1 MIRKLTHLLKAA
13 AVAVIVCFGI
23 TCIGIPVQAE
33 EIYIPDSNLKH
44 LLLSQAKLTSSDLAK
59 IEKLDIAGKEIR
71 DFTGL
76 EYLTNLKELK
86 IEGVRMT
93 DLSFLSKVPTL
104 TRLDLQDNK
113 ISNLTPIASLGKL
126 QYLNLQENQITDLT
140 PLQGLT
146 NLTELDLEF
155 NQISDIRPLSGL
167 IKLRELDLQDN
178 RVSDISPLAN
188 LINLG
193 SINLRNNEVTE
204 ISALVTI
211 DKAKNTGIAQFINL
225 EENRLNLG
233 STAGKDIKSILDNKR
248 FIVRYEPQKVIQVK
262 LNGNYL
268 ASDVPPTVIE
278 GRTLVPLRAIFEALD
293 AQVSWD
299 ANTKKVTGQKGSTTV
314 VLTINKKTAQVNG
327 VNTIL
332 DVPAT
337 IVDERTM
344 VPARFIAESLGQRV
358 AWDEKLRTVVISK

>member
-1 MIRKLTHLLKAA
+1 MNWKLTHVLKAA
-13 AVAVIVCFGI
+13 VIAAIICLGI
-23 TCIGIPVQAE
+23 TSIGNPVQAE
-33 EIYIPDSNLKH
+33 DVYIPDSNLKH
-44 LLLSQAKLTSSDLAK
+44 ILLEQSKLTPSDLAK
-59 IEKLDIAGKEIR
+59 IEKLDNKGKEVK
-71 DFTGL
+71 DFSGL

-93 DLSFLSKVPTL
+93 DLSFLAKVPTL

-113 ISNLTPIASLGKL
+113 ISNITPIANLSQL
-126 QYLNLQENQITDLT
+126 QYLNLQENQITDLS
-140 PLQGLT
+140 PLKGLT

-155 NQISDIRPLSGL
+155 NQISDISQLSGL
-167 IKLRELDLQDN
+167 VKLRELDIQDN
-178 RVSDISPLAN
+178 RVSDISPLSN
-188 LINLG
+188 LINLE
-193 SINLRNNEVTE
+193 SLNLRNNEVTNT
-204 ISALVTI
+204 SALVTI
-211 DKAKNTGIAQFINL
+211 DRAKNTGTGYFINL

-233 STAGKDIKSILDNKR
+233 SSAGADIKSILNNKR

-268 ASDVPPTVIE
+268 ESDVPPTVIE

-293 AQVSWD
+293 AQISWD
-299 ANTKKVTGQKGSTTV
+299 DKTKKVTGQKGSTTV

-337 IVDERTM
+337 IVDGRTM

-358 AWDEKLRTVVISK
+358 SWDEKLRTVVISK